1 MSPHQEHLPV
11 LISALA
17 RPELHGIPE
26 ASIRILETHISYL
39 ILAEP
44 YAYKIK
50 KPVNLGFLDFSTLE
64 QRHHF
69 CAEELRLNR
78 RLAPQLYLD
87 VIAIT
92 GTPSQPEFNGV
103 GPIIEYA
110 VKMRQF
116 PQEALL
122 DRVLAQGSLSGAQIG
137 QLARTLADFHLAAP
151 AAPSDGLYGTAAH
164 VFHPMQE
171 NFEQIRPIL
180 EDEDDLLRLEALRVW
195 TELEFSSRRGD
206 IRHRLEQGH
215 IRECHGDLHLGNMLL
230 LDGQVTLFDCI
241 EFNPD
246 LRWIDVI
253 SDLAFLI
260 MDLHD
265 RACPA
270 LAWQLLNNYLERTGD
285 YTGVKL
291 LRLYQV
297 YRAMVRAKVA
307 AIRLGQTEAQKDRE
321 SLRAVYRRYA
331 LLAERLA
338 QHEQAALV
346 ITHGLSGSGKS
357 WHSAAL
363 AEHWGAIRLRSDIE
377 RKRLFG
383 LDAGAASQSPLDSGI
398 YTPEAGR
405 ETYRQL
411 EEFAATLLRSG
422 YRVIVDASF
431 LDKNR
436 REAFRT
442 LAQTLAAP
450 FAILDTSASAD
461 TLRQRILARE
471 QGGADASEAGLA
483 VLEKQLA
490 RQEPLTADEQN
501 VCLKIESDRNPPP
514 DDILAGLLPI
524 FRRPQ

>member
-1 MSPHQEHLPV
+1 M
-11 LISALA
+11 LISALT
-17 RPELHGIPE
+17 RPELHGLAE
-26 ASIRILETHISYL
+26 AKIRLLETHISYL

-64 QRHHF
+64 QRRYF

-92 GTPSQPEFNGV
+92 GTPAQPQFDGA

-116 PQEALL
+116 PQTALL
-122 DRVLAQGSLSGAQIG
+122 DRILAQGGLNGEQVT
-137 QLARTLADFHLAAP
+137 QLARTLADFHSAAP
-151 AAPSDGLYGTAAH
+151 AAPSDGLYGSAAQ
-164 VFHPMQE
+164 VFQPMQE
-171 NFEQIRPIL
+171 NFEQIRPVL
-180 EDEDDLLRLEALRVW
+180 DDEDDLLRLEALRVW
-195 TELEFSSRRGD
+195 SELEFGSRRED
-206 IRHRLEQGH
+206 IRQRREQGYV
-215 IRECHGDLHLGNMLL
+215 RECHGDLHLGNMVL
-230 LDGQVTLFDCI
+230 LDGQITLFDCI
-241 EFNPD
+241 EFNPN

-270 LAWQLLNNYLERTGD
+270 LAWRLLNNYLERSGD
-285 YTGVKL
+285 YPGIKL

-307 AIRLGQTEAQKDRE
+307 AIRLGQVESIEDRNTH
-321 SLRAVYRRYA
+321 LAAYRRYA

-338 QHEQAALV
+338 QPGQAALV

-357 WHSAAL
+357 RHSAAL
-363 AEHWGAIRLRSDIE
+363 AEHWGAIRLRSDVE
-377 RKRLFG
+377 RKRLSG
-383 LDAGAASQSPLDSGI
+383 LDAGAASGSGLDSGI
-398 YTPEAGR
+398 YTPKASR
-405 ETYRQL
+405 KTYRQL
-411 EEFAATLLRSG
+411 EKFALSLLRSG

-431 LDKNR
+431 LGKSQ
-436 REAFRT
+436 REAFRK

-450 FAILDTSASAD
+450 FAILGTCANTA

-471 QGGADASEAGLA
+471 RRGGDASEASLA

-490 RQEPLTADEQN
+490 SQEPLTADEQALRHM
-501 VCLKIESDRNPPP
+501 VDSDQSPPAEA
-514 DDILAGLLPI
+514 ILEGLQDI
-524 FRRPQ
+524 FRLPQ